1 LSFLYRARPPNFE
14 TKNIMFDISIFQD
27 TETAF
32 ALKTDAEIERAYW
45 LFSLIQNQPLV
56 KLGKAVANFALKHH
70 FPVEGI
76 IRTTVFDHFCGGVT
90 EEDTLPVV
98 DKLFSKGVYSILDYS
113 VEGAETEEDFAR
125 AFNKTKHL
133 IEFASKRKEI
143 PFAVFKPT
151 GMGAFAIY
159 EKVSAGADLS
169 PEEQTKWEKIRSRYY
184 NLFVAAREHD
194 VPVMVDAEET
204 WMQKAV
210 DDLLED
216 LMYEFNRNKPYVINT
231 LQMYRKDRL
240 DYLKELFDRTQSK
253 GVKLGIKFVRGAYM
267 EKERERAEE
276 MGYPSPICD
285 TKEDT
290 DRNYNAALR
299 FMMDNI
305 DKDVLI
311 YNGSHNEESNLLLAN
326 LTEEKGLQRNDPRIW
341 FGQLYGMSD
350 NITFNLAKL
359 GFNASKYIPFGPVK
373 DVMPYLI
380 RRAEENTSIAGQTN
394 RELRLLEMERKRR
407 KLM

>member
-1 LSFLYRARPPNFE
+1 MLNL
-14 TKNIMFDISIFQD
+14 DIFQD

-45 LFSLIQNQPLV
+45 LFSLIQKQPLV
-56 KLGKAVANFALKHH
+56 KLGTAVANFALKHH
-70 FPVEGI
+70 LPVEGI

-98 DKLFSKGVYSILDYS
+98 DKLYSKGVYAILDYS
-113 VEGAETEEDFAR
+113 VEGAETEADFQR
-125 AFNKTKHL
+125 AFDMTEHL
-133 IEFASKRKEI
+133 IAFASRRKEI

-151 GMGAFAIY
+151 GIGAFHIY
-159 EKVSAGADLS
+159 EKVSRGDTLTG
-169 PEEQTKWEKIRSRYY
+169 EEQSQWDKIKERYY
-184 NLFVAAREHD
+184 RLFVSAREHD
-194 VPVMVDAEET
+194 VPLMVDAEES

-216 LMYEFNRNKPYVINT
+216 LMYEFNKEKPYVINT

-240 DYLKELFDRTQSK
+240 TYLKELFERTRSK
-253 GVKLGIKFVRGAYM
+253 GVRLGIKFVRGAYM
-267 EKERERAEE
+267 EKERERAEA
-276 MGYPSPICD
+276 MGYPSPICE
-285 TKEDT
+285 TKEMT
-290 DRNYNAALR
+290 DKNFNDALR
-299 FMMDNI
+299 FMMQHI
-305 DKDVLI
+305 ERGVLI

-326 LTEEKGLQRNDPRIW
+326 LTDEKALSRNDPRIW

-394 RELRLLEMERKRR
+394 RELRLLAEERRRR
-407 KLM
+407 KLS